1 MNRNSYKGCFRYIS
15 SVARGGL
22 SSFMT
27 QFTLVILM
35 AVQNNLCVYYGSLS
49 KYGPEIPM
57 SALGVTMKFF
67 VIVQCAVLGLAIG
80 GQPIF
85 GYNYGSRQ
93 YQRVK
98 DTYKLV
104 LSISVILLLLFT
116 LWFQLAPMSI
126 VNLFVSDDPLYAE
139 FAVKCLRIFLMLIVI
154 EAFQTTGT
162 IFLQALG
169 KPVRAACLTLI
180 RQIIISVPCTCLRGY
195 LIGVEGILWA
205 RPVSMSLTAVIAVIM
220 LVKQWRELSEQP
232 GANFNDRNFGH
243 LSGKNPQE

>member
-1 MNRNSYKGCFRYIS
+1 MRQPLNFKGDNIDGSYGDNSFANQII
-15 SVARGGL
+15 
-22 SSFMT
+22 F
-27 QFTLVILM
+27 IL
-35 AVQNNLCVYYGSLS
+35 NICVYYGGLS

-67 VIVQCAVLGLAIG
+67 VVVQCAVLGLATG

-85 GYNYGSRQ
+85 GYNYGRRQ

-98 DTYKLV
+98 DTYMLV
-104 LSISVILLLLFT
+104 LSIAIVLLLLATF
-116 LWFQLAPMSI
+116 WFQLAPMSI
-126 VNLFVSDDPLYAE
+126 VNLFGSDDPLYTE

-180 RQIIISVPCTCLRGY
+180 RQIIISVPCT
-195 LIGVEGILWA
+195 
-205 RPVSMSLTAVIAVIM
+205 
-220 LVKQWRELSEQP
+220 
-232 GANFNDRNFGH
+232 
-243 LSGKNPQE
+243 